1 LVNGSGDPVDVRSK
15 NRNECWVTLMGKF
28 LAKWEHWNEDI
39 TNQGFIKEAITGGY
53 NISSVDIH
61 DDHKALFSQARKK
74 WYISKL
80 LNEK

>member
-1 LVNGSGDPVDVRSK
+1 
-15 NRNECWVTLMGKF
+15 MGKF
-28 LAKWEHWNEDI
+28 IAKWEHWNEDI

-53 NISSVDIH
+53 DVSLIDFNDQNFN
-61 DDHKALFSQARKK
+61 KFSQARKK